1 MPHCGHV
8 CVLPAYAYNTACC
21 MAGDVDSITIGGF
34 TWSCSATST
43 GSTNGLGCMP
53 ARDAC
58 SIIPPFSP
66 LDPTMLAQASTAP
79 LNGTLPDAIGR
90 LSCRSKI
97 TRMCAPYPAR
107 MQADSL
113 MWQG

>member
-1 MPHCGHV
+1 
-8 CVLPAYAYNTACC
+8 
-21 MAGDVDSITIGGF
+21 
-34 TWSCSATST
+34 
-43 GSTNGLGCMP
+43 
-53 ARDAC
+53 
-58 SIIPPFSP
+58 
-66 LDPTMLAQASTAP
+66 MLVQASMAP
-79 LNGTLPDAIGR
+79 LNGTLPDSIGR